1 MITEYGSNI
10 LITEYG
16 GNILITEYGSNVL
29 ICTTRTPAGDHW
41 YIG

>member
-1 MITEYGSNI
+1 MNLVVIF
-10 LITEYG
+10 TEYG